1 MAKKKRKETHKEYW
15 QRRTTELMAYADR
28 KDIDFFKLLADL
40 YGEYAAELQKEI
52 FAFYGKYADENGL
65 TLEQAKERLRG
76 TDLSDYRENAKRYR
90 ESISKDPE
98 LLDRLNEQYVSS
110 RATRLDA
117 LNLQLT
123 YNTALLTLAVNK
135 EFEQYLKE
143 LAGHSYRKIL
153 GGRSAGTLN
162 EPALQ
167 QLIRT
172 PFQGYN
178 YEEQLWGNTDNL
190 VKSLRKSLARM
201 LVKGENPRV
210 VARELRDK
218 YTVAQHRAETLV
230 RTDGSMVINNAT
242 LKRYNDAGLKG
253 VRIHVH
259 MDERT
264 SEICKEIHKEN
275 KVYSLEEVIKNPI
288 LPAHYNCR
296 STYVP
301 DEEELMED
309 SWES

>member
-28 KDIDFFKLLADL
+28 KDIGFFKLLAVL

-76 TDLSDYRENAKRYR
+76 TDLSDYRENAKQYR

-153 GGRSAGTLN
+153 GGRSSGTLN

-167 QLIRT
+167 QLINT

-178 YEEQLWGNTDNL
+178 YSEQLWGNTDNL
-190 VKSLRKSLARM
+190 AKSLRKSLTRM

-253 VRIHVH
+253 VKIHVH

-264 SEICKEIHKEN
+264 SEICKEIHKED

-288 LPAHYNCR
+288 LPAH
-296 STYVP
+296 
-301 DEEELMED
+301 
-309 SWES
+309 

>member
-1 MAKKKRKETHKEYW
+1 MSNKKHREYW
-15 QRRTTELMAYADR
+15 QRRTSELMAYADR
-28 KDIDFFKLLADL
+28 KDIDFFKLLANL
-40 YGEYAAELQKEI
+40 YGEYAVELQKEI
-52 FAFYGKYADENGL
+52 FTFYGKYADENGL
-65 TLEQAKERLRG
+65 TLQQAKERLRG
-76 TDLSDYRENAKRYR
+76 TDLSDYRRNAQLYR
-90 ESISKDPE
+90 ESAEKDPE

-110 RATRLDA
+110 KATRLDA

-123 YNTALLTLAVNK
+123 YNAALLALAVNK
-135 EFEQYLKE
+135 EFERYLKE
-143 LAGHSYRKIL
+143 LARHSYRKII

-178 YEEQLWGNTDNL
+178 YSEQLWGNTDNL
-190 VKSLRKSLARM
+190 AKSLRKTLSKM
-201 LVKGENPRV
+201 LVRGENPRV
-210 VARELRDK
+210 VARELRDR

-264 SEICKEIHKEN
+264 SDICKEIHKED
-275 KVYSLEEVIKNPI
+275 KLYSIEDVIKNPI

-301 DEEELMED
+301 DEKELMED

>member
-1 MAKKKRKETHKEYW
+1 
-15 QRRTTELMAYADR
+15 MAYADR
-28 KDIDFFKLLADL
+28 KDIDFFKLLSDL
-40 YGEYAAELQKEI
+40 YSDFAVELQKEL
-52 FAFYGKYADENGL
+52 FTFYAKYADENGL
-65 TLEQAKERLRG
+65 TLQQAKERLRG
-76 TDLSDYRENAKRYR
+76 TDLSDYRENAEQYR
-90 ESISKDPE
+90 ESLEKDPE
-98 LLDRLNEQYVSS
+98 LLKRLNEQYVSS
-110 RATRLDA
+110 KATRLDA

-123 YNTALLTLAVNK
+123 YNAALLALAVNK
-135 EFEQYLKE
+135 EFERYLKE

-178 YEEQLWGNTDNL
+178 YSEQLWGNTDNL
-190 VKSLRKSLARM
+190 AKSLRKALTKM
-201 LVKGENPRV
+201 LVRGENPRV
-210 VARELRDK
+210 IARELRDK

-242 LKRYNDAGLKG
+242 LKRYDEAGLKKL
-253 VRIHVH
+253 RIYVH
-259 MDERT
+259 MDSRT
-264 SEICKEIHKEN
+264 SEICKEIHKED
-275 KVYSLEEVIKNPI
+275 KVYRLEEVIKNPI

-296 STYVP
+296 SAYVP